1 MSTTAGVLSERG
13 RGLAGAIAAAR
24 SEGTLARLGL
34 GLVAL
39 HVLDDSFFQPQPGT
53 SGDDHLVS
61 GLVPFAVLLLVAA
74 AYPRLRAG
82 VRASVAAALGLFGV
96 VTGIEAVY
104 YLDAGRFSG
113 DDYTGLVAIPGGLL
127 LIGVGA
133 LTLWR
138 SRRPGP
144 SAPRRWVRRALL
156 AAGTFVLGYLIVF
169 PFLISYVLTHS
180 ARAFLPA
187 DHVGA
192 AHENV
197 VFTTA
202 DGLRLRGWYVPSKNG
217 AAVIAFPG
225 RKGTQRAAR
234 MVARHGYGVLLFDR
248 RGEGESEGDPN
259 AFGWGGHQDVAAAV
273 RFLQRR
279 RDVEHDRIGGIGLS
293 VGGEMMLESAAKS
306 PGLKAVVSEGAGE
319 RSVREYF
326 DMTGSAKW
334 LEIPTSVA
342 LTTGVA
348 LFSDKT
354 PPESLKD
361 LVGRIAP
368 TPVFFIYGEQG
379 QDGERNLNPTYY
391 RSAREPK
398 AIWKV
403 SGAGHT
409 GGIDARPKEY
419 ERRVIRFF
427 NRALLGPG
435 VRRGSG
441 VSQQA
446 PDRARGARDR
456 SAGDASAG

>member
-1 MSTTAGVLSERG
+1 MSTAAGVLAERR
-13 RGLAGAIAAAR
+13 RGLARAIATAR
-24 SEGTLARLGL
+24 REATLAGLGL
-34 GLVAL
+34 GLIAL

-53 SGDDHLVS
+53 SAGDHLVS
-61 GLVPFAVLLLVAA
+61 GLVPFAVLLVVAVTWS
-74 AYPRLRAG
+74 RLRLG
-82 VRASVAAALGLFGV
+82 LRGSLAAALGLFGL

-113 DDYTGLVAIPGGLL
+113 DDYTGLTAIPAGLL
-127 LIGVGA
+127 LIGLGA
-133 LTLWR
+133 VTLWR
-138 SRRPGP
+138 SRRAGP
-144 SAPRRWVRRALL
+144 SLPRMLMRRTLL
-156 AAGTFVLGYLIVF
+156 AAVTFVFGYMIVF

-180 ARAFLPA
+180 ARAFVPA

-197 VFTTA
+197 VFKTA

-225 RKGTQRAAR
+225 RKGTQRPAR
-234 MVARHGYGVLLFDR
+234 ILARHGYGVLLFDR

-279 RDVEHDRIGGIGLS
+279 PDVEQDRIGGIGLS

-306 PGLKAVVSEGAGE
+306 PGLRAVVSEGAGE

-326 DMTGSAKW
+326 DMTGRDKW
-334 LEIPTSVA
+334 FQIPTSVA
-342 LTTGVA
+342 LTAGVA
-348 LFSDKT
+348 LFGDKT

-368 TPVFFIYGEQG
+368 TPVFFIYGEHG

-398 AIWKV
+398 AIWEV
-403 SGAGHT
+403 PGSGHT
-409 GGIDARPKEY
+409 GGINARPKEY
-419 ERRVIRFF
+419 ERRVIGFF
-427 NRALLGPG
+427 DRALL
-435 VRRGSG
+435 RR
-441 VSQQA
+441 
-446 PDRARGARDR
+446 
-456 SAGDASAG
+456 